1 MCERERYIV
10 GMVQMKSR
18 KEEREREREWDW
30 VREEVRKNECE
41 WE

>member
-18 KEEREREREWDW
+18 KEEREREWDW